1 MKIEAVITCVD
12 YGDFLAE
19 TLPHNRVLFDR
30 AVVVTAPEDKA
41 TRRVC
46 EYWNVQCIPTD
57 AFETRWGKFRKG
69 CGINVGL
76 AALAKDGWV
85 LHMDADI
92 LCPPLT
98 RSLLQQAELDPT
110 QLYGFDRHIC
120 KGSDAWRSFLAMPQ
134 LQHESGA
141 YIHLDKFPL
150 GTRVMQGNARGYVPI
165 GFAQLWQPG
174 ASGVATYP
182 EQHDTAGRGDV
193 LFAMKW
199 PRAKRA
205 LIPEVVMYHLESVD
219 SAIAANWN
227 GRTTAR
233 FGVAGEQRPAV
244 AAARRASDPASEESY
259 LG

>member
-165 GFAQLWQPG
+165 GIRAV
-174 ASGVATYP
+174 VATW
-182 EQHDTAGRGDV
+182 GLWRGDV
-193 LFAMKW
+193 
-199 PRAKRA
+199 
-205 LIPEVVMYHLESVD
+205 S
-219 SAIAANWN
+219 
-227 GRTTAR
+227 G
-233 FGVAGEQRPAV
+233 
-244 AAARRASDPASEESY
+244 AARYCWARRRAVRDDVASGEAGADTRGRDVPPGEC
-259 LG
+259 